1 MLTTGSVGVSC
12 WPTTNFTKPVSKSSQ
27 GSRHCLACL
36 WPTRARLGIGP
47 PLTRE
52 ADNDR
57 SRQLRWVEAGP
68 CRCRQCSTQS
78 DPQIGSDAPLKGR
91 YIDLVRV
98 TIGCRWGLFGAAYS
112 GLQNACMVCAL
123 FVCCRQHGIISY
135 LQPCPTRS
143 SDGGRA
149 HIRRV
154 LLQTAAVTGTSYDW
168 VDRPIRNAPMAC

>member
-1 MLTTGSVGVSC
+1 MGSVRARATAWAS
-12 WPTTNFTKPVSKSSQ
+12 
-27 GSRHCLACL
+27 L

-91 YIDLVRV
+91 YIDLLRV
-98 TIGCRWGLFGAAYS
+98 TIGYRWDLFGAAYS
-112 GLQNACMVCAL
+112 GLQTACMVCAL
-123 FVCCRQHGIISY
+123 FVCCRQHGITSY

-143 SDGGRA
+143 SAGCERA
-149 HIRRV
+149 HQACAPADRRRDGH
-154 LLQTAAVTGTSYDW
+154 LLRMG
-168 VDRPIRNAPMAC
+168 RPPHEKRAYGLFGA